1 MTIPIEEHPLG
12 FFLPENAQILML
24 GSFPPKKE
32 RWSMNFYYPNIQNDM
47 WRIMG
52 LIFYGNK
59 EHFITFS
66 QPSSKKQTPEFPTHK
81 TKSQKICFNEEQIR
95 TFCSEKGLALGDTAV
110 KVKRLKDNAS
120 DKFLEVVEPLDIENI
135 LNMIPHCHTII
146 ITGEKAMETLL
157 QALNTSTLI
166 NAATPSTDSSQKTTT
181 TTNSTQEIIPTAE
194 NVQEITAPKVGE
206 HITITYIPGANSATI
221 HAGTT
226 NDATNG
232 ATNSATIQ
240 TGTINDATNSTT
252 IHAGTTNDVN
262 TFREIKIYRMP
273 SSSRAYPKS
282 VEDKAAYYRKALQ
295 ALL

>member
-59 EHFITFS
+59 EHFITSS
-66 QPSSKKQTPEFPTHK
+66 QPSCKKQTPEFPTHK

-157 QALNTSTLI
+157 QTLNTSTLI
-166 NAATPSTDSSQKTTT
+166 KAVTPSTVSSQETTT
-181 TTNSTQEIIPTAE
+181 TTSNT
-194 NVQEITAPKVGE
+194 QEITAPKVGE
-206 HITITYIPGANSATI
+206 HITITYIPSANSKKIQAGTINDATNSATMQDS
-221 HAGTT
+221 TS
-226 NDATNG
+226 NG

-240 TGTINDATNSTT
+240 AD
-252 IHAGTTNDVN
+252 TTNDVN

-282 VEDKAAYYRKALQ
+282 VEDKASYYRKALQ
-295 ALL
+295 TLL